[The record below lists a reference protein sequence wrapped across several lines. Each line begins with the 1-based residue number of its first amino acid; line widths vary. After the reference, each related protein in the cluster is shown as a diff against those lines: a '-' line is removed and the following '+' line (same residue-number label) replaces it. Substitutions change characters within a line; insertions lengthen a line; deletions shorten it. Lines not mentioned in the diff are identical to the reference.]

1 MDASL
6 GVSWS
11 VVPEKNFNALIEQ
24 FKGKCDSWV
33 RPLVLLIAIHDD
45 LSILQC
51 LQPRELIN
59 VSFIYAGIC
68 RST

>member
-24 FKGKCDSWV
+24 FKGKCHSWV

-45 LSILQC
+45 LSTIMAKMLFPKGGC
-51 LQPRELIN
+51 YRGVPL
-59 VSFIYAGIC
+59 
-68 RST
+68 